1 MKELRK
7 LRRDGSGQVPSY
19 KGEKTRAKGLPR
31 IARER
36 GTALQAEDTALL
48 CGGTHVDVSM
58 SHMILARVRELS
70 ATVPAVESSL
80 FFFIQQCRFSP
91 NGVREERLSYAEI
104 SGLYLSLQ
112 KCASERLR
120 AQKCNRWL

>member
-7 LRRDGSGQVPSY
+7 LRRDGSGQMPSHE
-19 KGEKTRAKGLPR
+19 GEKTRAKGLPR

-48 CGGTHVDVSM
+48 CGVTHVDVSM

-80 FFFIQQCRFSP
+80 FFIQQCRFSP
-91 NGVREERLSYAEI
+91 NGVREERLSCAEI
-104 SGLYLSLQ
+104 SGFYLSLQ
-112 KCASERLR
+112 KYASERPR